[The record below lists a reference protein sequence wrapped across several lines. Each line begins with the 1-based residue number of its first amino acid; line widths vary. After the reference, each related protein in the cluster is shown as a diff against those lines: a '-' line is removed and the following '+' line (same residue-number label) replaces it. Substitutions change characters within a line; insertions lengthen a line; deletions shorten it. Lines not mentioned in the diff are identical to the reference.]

1 MYVTYHQNKTTSK
14 LYKARNIL
22 NLISWSEGR
31 KIWVKTNQSETENWM
46 VRERERES
54 WREGSPSRRMQ
65 QQEARAIT
73 RRFPGSIWER
83 ERDGNEGSGR
93 TAVAE
98 DGANHAEGGQA
109 PTAAQANPGGGVL
122 CRGDEINETACTK
135 STKITTGLRSKFS
148 EYMKST

>member
-1 MYVTYHQNKTTSK
+1 LKGRVPVASHAAAGGGQSNH
-14 LYKARNIL
+14 AEVPRF
-22 NLISWSEGR
+22 NLC
-31 KIWVKTNQSETENWM
+31 
-46 VRERERES
+46 EREREG
-54 WREGSPSRRMQ
+54 REER
-65 QQEARAIT
+65 ERAAAD
-73 RRFPGSIWER
+73 GASQAQSER

-93 TAVAE
+93 TAAAE